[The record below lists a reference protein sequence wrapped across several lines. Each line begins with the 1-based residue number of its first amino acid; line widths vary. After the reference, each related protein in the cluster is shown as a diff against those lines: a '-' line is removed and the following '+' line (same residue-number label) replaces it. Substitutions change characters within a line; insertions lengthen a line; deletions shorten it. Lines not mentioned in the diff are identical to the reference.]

1 PRAVAGR
8 AARAGRAGAADHRHP
23 VGRAAPPARPGAGHG
38 ARARRAVPRRAD
50 HRARSAQ
57 PGEPL
62 VAHPRAA
69 GGIRHH
75 DLPDHALSRG
85 SRRIERPDPRHR
97 RRPDRRRGHHG
108 SAQAASV
115 GRRDHRRGRRGCLAG
130 ARGAGSASSR
140 PRGHDADAADAAA
153 GCRARRPRGG
163 GRRAG
168 AAGDRRRHR
177 GDPRRARQPRGRL
190 PAADPPRRRPG
201 GKELSMFRDTVVVF
215 RRYLRLSLRN
225 PIWIFVGLVQPV
237 VFLVF
242 FGPLMTRTL
251 ESSGTAPAAAWQLFV
266 PGILVQL
273 SLFSGA
279 FVGFAVIAEWRAG
292 VIERLRVTPVSRLAL
307 LLGRVLRDVA
317 VMVAQAVVLILT
329 ALPFGLR
336 APLGGVLISLG
347 LVALLA
353 LSLTSLSYA

>member
-1 PRAVAGR
+1 
-8 AARAGRAGAADHRHP
+8 
-23 VGRAAPPARPGAGHG
+23 
-38 ARARRAVPRRAD
+38 
-50 HRARSAQ
+50 
-57 PGEPL
+57 
-62 VAHPRAA
+62 
-69 GGIRHH
+69 
-75 DLPDHALSRG
+75 
-85 SRRIERPDPRHR
+85 
-97 RRPDRRRGHHG
+97 
-108 SAQAASV
+108 
-115 GRRDHRRGRRGCLAG
+115 
-130 ARGAGSASSR
+130 
-140 PRGHDADAADAAA
+140 
-153 GCRARRPRGG
+153 
-163 GRRAG
+163 
-168 AAGDRRRHR
+168 
-177 GDPRRARQPRGRL
+177 
-190 PAADPPRRRPG
+190 
-201 GKELSMFRDTVVVF
+201 MFRDTVVVF

-307 LLGRVLRDVA
+307 LLGRVLRDVV
-317 VMVAQAVVLILT
+317 VMVVQAVVLILT

-347 LVALLA
+347 FVALLA
-353 LSLTSLSYA
+353 LSLTSLSYALALALRSEDTMAPALNISLVPLMLLSGVLLPMALAPKWLDTLSRIIPFRYVVDAMRAAFTGHPADVLPGAAVATVLCVLSVAVGIRTFTRQNR